1 MLNFKGI
8 QFAPDFT
15 VRSKENFHQAQIY
28 VDSEVIRR
36 TEPYIPIL
44 TGALKDSGKTGTKT
58 GSGVVQYPVQYAK
71 PRYYKGRKGKG
82 LRGKYFFHRMKADH
96 KADILRKVED
106 KLK

>member
-1 MLNFKGI
+1 MIEFKGLE
-8 QFAPDFT
+8 FAPDFT
-15 VRSKENFHQAQIY
+15 VKSKENFRQAQIY

-44 TGALKDSGKTGTKT
+44 TGALKDSGKTGTKIV
-58 GSGVVQYPVQYAK
+58 SGVVQYPVEYAR

-96 KADILRKVED
+96 KEDILRGVKG
-106 KLK
+106 K